1 MPQRYRDGMKKL
13 VELLL
18 CILHPIAVVLIWV
31 NLLFRHDLGLV
42 AKLTWGIAAL
52 VPFVPFVYVLTGNDF
67 I

>member
-1 MPQRYRDGMKKL
+1 VKKV

-18 CILHPIAVVLIWV
+18 CILHPIAVVLIWI
-31 NLLFRHDLGLV
+31 NLVLRSDLGLI
-42 AKLTWGIAAL
+42 AKLTWAIAVI